1 VDQEIHRKRRGWLPR
16 ILPEFITVTR
26 PVLRSTISDP
36 EILSGRLKQANWPIP
51 FLTLLFSE
59 HKHILTCFRQPETLC
74 MLPRK
79 NDGSISV
86 RNATDVPVSS
96 TVPSKDGKTVFA
108 ADVDAHIYS
117 FDALTG
123 SRNWK
128 MRTDCGTALSI
139 ACDAQDRLF
148 IVTTKGTLA
157 CVDVHPD
164 SIKAAAE
171 GRAKKI
177 REVHD
182 VKEIAVVQPDMDVE
196 QTKEVG
202 TGVLLECV
210 HDLSNDEVLKI
221 HNALHDRTVKSV
233 DIQGETFT
241 ISTNDSDCRFA
252 VIHQLTFIEQNK
264 TKASKYATM
273 AIEGHKV
280 TWVVNGGR
288 WGLVVDKTLERN
300 GTACV
305 VRVSSDPTQSTAGA
319 NLQKDLTVQFPKNLR
334 EVGRKF
340 VVDSLVLAEDKTFFR
355 TQGTIKSL
363 Q

>member
-1 VDQEIHRKRRGWLPR
+1 MWTKKSTGRGGWMVAADPSGVYHGHANG
-16 ILPEFITVTR
+16 VTKYN
-26 PVLRSTISDP
+26 LRSGDSDWSFSTAAQKNVP
-36 EILSGRLKQANWPIP
+36 EPVVFGAQTYTHVFAAAGSRVHVALKN
-51 FLTLLFSE
+51 
-59 HKHILTCFRQPETLC
+59 
-74 MLPRK
+74 
-79 NDGSISV
+79 NGSIPV
-86 RNATDVPVSS
+86 RTTTDVPVSS
-96 TVPSKDGKTVFA
+96 TTPSKDGATLFA
-108 ADVDAHIYS
+108 GDVDANIYS
-117 FDALTG
+117 FNTTTG
-123 SRNWK
+123 SLNWK
-128 MRTDCGTALSI
+128 LRTDCGTALSM

-164 SIKAAAE
+164 SIKAALE
-171 GRAKKI
+171 GRPRKI

-182 VKEIAVVQPDMDVE
+182 VKEMAIVQPDMDVE
-196 QTKEVG
+196 LTKEVG
-202 TGVLLECV
+202 TGVLLDCV

-221 HNALHDRTVKSV
+221 HIALHDRTVKSV
-233 DIQGETFT
+233 DVQGETFT
-241 ISTNDSDCRFA
+241 ISTNDSDCRYS

-273 AIEGHKV
+273 AIDGHKV

-288 WGLVVDKTLERN
+288 WGLVVDKTVERN

-305 VRVSSDPTQSTAGA
+305 VRVSSDPAQSTAGA

-340 VVDSLVLAEDKTFFR
+340 VVDTLVLAEDKTFYR